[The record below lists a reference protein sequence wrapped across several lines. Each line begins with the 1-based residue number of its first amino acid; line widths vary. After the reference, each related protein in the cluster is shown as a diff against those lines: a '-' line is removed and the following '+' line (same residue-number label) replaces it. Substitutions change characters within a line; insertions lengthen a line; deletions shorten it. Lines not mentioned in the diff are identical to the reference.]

1 MGGCIGKK
9 NNVVIN
15 RMSNKTNY
23 YNEFREEKIKKPKL
37 KEKGSEKSNILLSD
51 ICKDLKIT
59 VIQVKEN
66 DDINNTESFR
76 EILKCLN

>member
-15 RMSNKTNY
+15 RISNKTNY
-23 YNEFREEKIKKPKL
+23 YDELREKKNKKHKL

-59 VIQVKEN
+59 VIQVDN

>member
-15 RMSNKTNY
+15 RISNKTNY
-23 YNEFREEKIKKPKL
+23 YDELREEKNKKHKL

-59 VIQVKEN
+59 VIQVDN

>member
-1 MGGCIGKK
+1 MGGCIEKK

-15 RMSNKTNY
+15 RISNKTNY
-23 YNEFREEKIKKPKL
+23 YDELREEKNKKHKL

-59 VIQVKEN
+59 VIQVDN